1 MVGVFEGIQQD
12 MPTKKFTI
20 EDHHVRQAAFKAES
34 EGFGKTISIYSD
46 AKETG
51 LRLQMQGKTAAWVVR
66 FRDTSLSIGYVYPEN
81 DRRIT
86 ALSKVREL
94 ARSVRSMLGDG
105 KDLEQVKAF
114 LAVYYGNSKGK
125 GDIRKAAAELVE
137 REEAVRKAAEKEAS
151 RPTTWTL
158 RECVEETIR
167 AKTAPE
173 AREADRIGPATV
185 KDYRLTFNRSA
196 IEHLMDVPVVNI
208 SRGEIES
215 VRDEVRKTVGKSP
228 AGAMK
233 IVIYFRA
240 VMTWCA
246 RNQSQKS
253 GLVGDAWWNMIN
265 APYEIK
271 PRERRPE
278 IEAIVRT
285 LILAEEYLD
294 KPLPGRAQGVP
305 GVGHA
310 TLAGLWWLVLTCQRA
325 NAGMSLLGHDVVDDD
340 KDEGWKI
347 AAWAKDIMKAG
358 RAHALPVPCEGW
370 EMVDKFRQLGKHGAL
385 THDWAFPSERKNG
398 EVPVSASGV
407 YRVLYRLAGR
417 DELLQD
423 VERERTKSIP
433 RRTER
438 RDLLAEAG
446 VEWWSLHDLRRAI
459 TKELN
464 EAGIP
469 GGASLILAHEVD
481 EKEAL
486 AVSKT
491 ERERADFMRMRQAKV
506 TAMAY
511 GGAQHLG
518 LKKEAMKVWT
528 VAILSE
534 YHRQKGLGAGDE
546 EAKAA

>member
-1 MVGVFEGIQQD
+1 MG
-12 MPTKKFTI
+12 TKKFTI

-66 FRDTSLSIGYVYPEN
+66 FRDTSVSIGYVYPEN

-114 LAVYYGNSKGK
+114 LAVYYGNSRGK

-137 REEAVRKAAEKEAS
+137 REEAVRKAAEAEAS

-167 AKTAPE
+167 AKTDTAT
-173 AREADRIGPATV
+173 RETDRITASTV
-185 KDYRLTFNRSA
+185 KDYNLTFNRPAFSK
-196 IEHLMDVPVVNI
+196 LMDTPVVNI
-208 SRGEIES
+208 TRGDIED
-215 VRDEVRKTVGKSP
+215 VRDEVRRTVGKSP

-233 IVIYFRA
+233 VVTYFRA

-246 RNQSQKS
+246 QNSSSKS
-253 GLVGDAWWNMIN
+253 GLVGDAWWNMVT

-278 IEAIVRT
+278 IEAIVST
-285 LILAEEYLD
+285 LLLAEQYLD
-294 KPLPGRAQGVP
+294 KPLPGRAQRIA

-310 TLAGLWWLVLTCQRA
+310 TLSGLWWLVLTCQRA
-325 NAGMSLLGHDVVDDD
+325 NAGMSLLGHDVVDDRI
-340 KDEGWKI
+340 EGWKL
-347 AAWAKDIMKAG
+347 AAWSADVMKAG
-358 RAHALPVPCEGW
+358 RAHALPIPVEAW
-370 EMVDKFRQLGKHGAL
+370 EMVDRFREKGKHGAS
-385 THDWAFPSERKNG
+385 TQEWAFPSERKKG
-398 EVPVSASGV
+398 EVHVSASGV

-423 VERERTKSIP
+423 VTRERSKTIP
-433 RRTER
+433 RRTDR
-438 RDLLAEAG
+438 RDLLTEAG
-446 VEWWSLHDLRRAI
+446 VDWWSLQDLRRAI
-459 TKELN
+459 TKALD

-469 GGASLILAHEVD
+469 GGASVILAHEV
-481 EKEAL
+481 KEREAM
-486 AVSKT
+486 AVSAT
-491 ERERADFMRMRQAKV
+491 ERQRADFLRQRQARV
-506 TAMAY
+506 TQLAY
-511 GGAQHLG
+511 GGAQHLA
-518 LKKEAMKVWT
+518 LKREAMKVWCDA
-528 VAILSE
+528 VLGE
-534 YHRQKGLGAGDE
+534 YARQKGLAAGDGE
-546 EAKAA
+546 TQKAA